1 MTNLNIKDSLSISH
15 QGAVVAAMG
24 ALSNFG
30 NLFTEPARHLSTV
43 VSRLGLGAAVA
54 SIAFIAMTA
63 APGHV
68 QAQSYN
74 NSLDAAFQKQRQ
86 TDFANQLGRVVG
98 EQRGLSNKDIG
109 LASLAALGAGAFTKG
124 SNAPIAAA
132 VVGVGAAF
140 LIPSSNQQQNGF
152 SGNNGNNG
160 NSGNYQQ
167 SGNSQNQAVQDAY
180 ASYQRYAEP
189 QYRMAL
195 QAHMEGNA
203 AARQSAIVMFGN
215 AWSNASQL
223 GLPLHTISND
233 VAKFEQLQRIDQ
245 NALNAG
251 LNGAKTT
258 YQQPG
263 NNMR

>member
-1 MTNLNIKDSLSISH
+1 MTTSNIKDSLYNSH
-15 QGAVVAAMG
+15 QGAVIAAMG
-24 ALSNFG
+24 AFSKLG
-30 NLFTEPARHLSTV
+30 ELFTEPARHLSKV
-43 VSRLGLGAAVA
+43 VSRLGLGAVVA
-54 SIAFIAMTA
+54 SMALVALSA
-63 APGHV
+63 APV
-68 QAQSYN
+68 QAQAQSYN

-152 SGNNGNNG
+152 GGNNGNN
-160 NSGNYQQ
+160 GNYQQ
-167 SGNSQNQAVQDAY
+167 SGNSQNQAVQDTY

-189 QYRMAL
+189 QYRMAV

-215 AWSNASQL
+215 AWNNASQL

-233 VAKFEQLQRIDQ
+233 VAKFEQLQRMDP
-245 NALNAG
+245 NALQAG
-251 LNGAKTT
+251 LSGARTT

-263 NNMR
+263 TSMR